1 MKFKIHNNQEFFF
14 EEGKIDFASIMYNGQ
29 VGMSQHDVPDYE
41 IFKQDIL
48 EIVNLFPNF
57 EYWYVDR
64 YEGHNMKKHNSKY
77 TKLLIR
83 MAEEK
88 LIDITFAGNGTKFS
102 DSVRFQ
108 KITNWLGNHI
118 NQNLTIERR
127 KFTKHFLYMNRFD
140 KWHRKRL
147 FNKMNSSE
155 LLDKCEWSYAADNP
169 KHKNHKTIEGIVID
183 EENSFRESDILPQ
196 FQTTFCNI
204 VTETHYQNTED
215 NLCAPFPTEKTE
227 KCFVA
232 GQPFIAVSTPYFLK
246 QLREWGFETFG
257 DFWDESYDNELDD
270 GKRLEKIFE
279 QIQYISS
286 LSLEEAEDIY
296 YRMIPILQHNQ
307 ERNNEFHKEQG
318 GRGFCWVGEIDLPPV
333 PKFLPPEPEEL
344 SSHPSKY
351 LL

>member
-1 MKFKIHNNQEFFF
+1 MKFKIHNNEEFFF
-14 EEGKIDFASIMYNGQ
+14 EEGKIDFASIMYNGE
-29 VGMSQHDVPDYE
+29 VGLSQHDVPDYE
-41 IFKQDIL
+41 TFKQDVL

-88 LIDITFAGNGTKFS
+88 LIDITFAGNGTRFS
-102 DSVRFQ
+102 DSVQFQ
-108 KITNWLGNHI
+108 KITNWLGKGKDK
-118 NQNLTIERR
+118 NLTIQRR
-127 KFTKHFLYMNRFD
+127 KFTKHFLYMNRFE
-140 KWHRKRL
+140 KYHRKLL
-147 FNKMNSSE
+147 FNKMNSAG

-169 KHKNHKTIEGIVID
+169 NHTNHKTIEGIVID

-204 VTETHYQNTED
+204 VTESQYSNTED
-215 NLCAPFPTEKTE
+215 TLCAPFPTEKTE

-232 GQPFIAVSTPYFLK
+232 GQPFIVYSTPFFLK

-257 DFWDESYDNELDD
+257 DYWDESYDNEHDD
-270 GKRLEKIFE
+270 DKRLEKLFE
-279 QIQYISS
+279 QIKYISS
-286 LSLEEAEDIY
+286 LSLEEVEDMY
-296 YRMIPILQHNQ
+296 YNMIPILQHNQ
-307 ERNNEFHKEQG
+307 EINNKFYNQQG
-318 GRGFCWVGEIDLPPV
+318 SRGFSLVGEIDLPP
-333 PKFLPPEPEEL
+333 L
-344 SSHPSKY
+344 SKY